1 MHITAETATPPHAV
15 TGERDNH
22 VVSLLCRRYQ
32 YTPWRINE
40 KEGQEMGQ
48 QQGNAFITTRK
59 GFCYL
64 TIKIGRGNFN
74 IMRIRNYTID
84 AEDKRD
90 MRRLYPNIVFDWKK
104 IIRQLAE
111 KREVCRDY
119 RSRRIEAA
127 TERRHAR
134 PREPFYSVYDPVTR
148 TVYANGLP
156 SSAKGAGALLDA
168 VLRLDRSR

>member
-1 MHITAETATPPHAV
+1 MHIAAKTDTPPHVV
-15 TGERDNH
+15 TSESNNH
-22 VVSLLCRRYQ
+22 IISLLCRSYR
-32 YTPWRINE
+32 YTPRRINE
-40 KEGQEMGQ
+40 KGRAEMGQ

-64 TIKIGRGNFN
+64 TIKIGRSNFN

-127 TERRHAR
+127 AERRHVH

-156 SSAKGAGALLDA
+156 SSAEGAGALLDA
-168 VLRLDRSR
+168 VLRLDHSR